1 VKNIEISKPS
11 RVGEREILYELEQ
24 KQSTVVLVRYSVAA
38 ASATIAAFA
47 SGVLVGMHF
56 PH

>member
-1 VKNIEISKPS
+1 MKNIEISKPS